1 MANNHSLS
9 EFIGGFN
16 GGLRTNRFLVN
27 SDKEG
32 LGSRPFHIR
41 AASLPAVNTTVL
53 QIPHRGRVF
62 KMPGQRTYESW
73 TITVLDDT
81 GTNNLWYTFY
91 QWANTIQNHVT
102 NTSGASNADF
112 TDQMKTFT
120 ISQLDFNGNTNPTKK
135 VVLDRAWPSNVGE
148 IRFSADDAESLS
160 SFTVQLEYQYISNFT

>member
-27 SDKEG
+27 SPKIGDQ
-32 LGSRPFHIR
+32 PFHIR

-53 QIPHRGRVF
+53 QIPHRGRQF

-81 GTNNLWYTFY
+81 GNNNLWIKFY
-91 QWANTIQNHVT
+91 DWANTIQNHVS
-102 NTSGASNADF
+102 NTSNASNLDF
-112 TDQMKTFT
+112 TDQMTTFT
-120 ISQLDFNGNTNPTKK
+120 VKQLNFNGDATTKT
-135 VVLDRAWPSNVGE
+135 VVLNRAWPSNIGE

-160 SFTVQLEYQYISNFT
+160 SFTVQLEYQYIESYS